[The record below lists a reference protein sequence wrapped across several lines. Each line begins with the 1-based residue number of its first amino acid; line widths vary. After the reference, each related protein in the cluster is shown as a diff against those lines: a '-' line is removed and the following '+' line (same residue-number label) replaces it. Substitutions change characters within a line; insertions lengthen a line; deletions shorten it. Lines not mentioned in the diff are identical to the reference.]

1 LRAREFVYSK
11 YFKEL
16 RVKVGEGGFK
26 PVDAVEQEGEMLRR
40 VNGLLD

>member
-1 LRAREFVYSK
+1 MRAGEFVYSK

-16 RVKVGEGGFK
+16 MVEVGEGGFK
-26 PVDAVEQEGEMLRR
+26 PVDAVEQEGEMLWR